1 MLVCS
6 RIIDFVE
13 SSKEFLA
20 YRENEN
26 KEGGKAISFNKP
38 LVNLRTSKVNTS
50 MALYCKLL
58 LACPLV
64 LNALS
69 FTFVLCLPKFTQHYK
84 QN

>member
-26 KEGGKAISFNKP
+26 KLIFKVQKNIVKGFFK
-38 LVNLRTSKVNTS
+38 NLKRKIVQ
-50 MALYCKLL
+50 K
-58 LACPLV
+58 
-64 LNALS
+64 
-69 FTFVLCLPKFTQHYK
+69 H
-84 QN
+84 